1 MKKDKKPLTSEAIR
15 KLRKE
20 VQSNP
25 SLIRE
30 FVEDFEKALES
41 RGYYIT
47 QEFRKKRDEELKK
60 RQEAA
65 TERIPPEEKKVF
77 EKVRKGETIRVKVK
91 VNRSTKSKE
100 IEIQ

>member
-41 RGYYIT
+41 RGYYVT
-47 QEFRKKRDEELKK
+47 QEFRKKREEEFKK

-65 TERIPPEEKKVF
+65 TDKIPPKEKKLF
-77 EKVRKGETIRVKVK
+77 EKVRKGETIRIKVK
-91 VNRSTKSKE
+91 VNRKTKSKE
-100 IEIQ
+100 IKIQ